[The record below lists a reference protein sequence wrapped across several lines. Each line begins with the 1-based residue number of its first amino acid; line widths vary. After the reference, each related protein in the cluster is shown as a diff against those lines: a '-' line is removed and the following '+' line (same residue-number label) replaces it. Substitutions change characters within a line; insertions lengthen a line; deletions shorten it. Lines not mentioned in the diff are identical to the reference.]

1 MRAGMLAL
9 TVVLILLE
17 WPGVQPPAELKA
29 WTEPVTV
36 KGYVCEPARPTSGG
50 NLAFVVCT
58 DGGDRQLPA
67 RIRATLDGEDS
78 RHRISGGV
86 VLEARLDPPRAPL
99 NAGGGG
105 FEQWL
110 WRERIGAVA
119 RVRSMEP
126 APEFCDLACHYHSAR
141 IALIHRLN
149 RHGERLRNPE
159 LVEALLFGS
168 RAGLREEHWARLDA
182 TGTQHLVAISGLHVG
197 LVAAIA
203 GAGLGVPITRM
214 NHRRPAAG
222 RFAAF
227 ALVGLVTTGYAL
239 LAGLTVPTQRAL
251 VMVAVA
257 GWMLASGRQW
267 RLWDGW
273 LMALMVVV
281 MLEPRALW
289 GPGFW
294 LSFGA
299 VACLILGLGARFR
312 SPGAMRGLVLAQFA
326 VVAGLAPLLLWH
338 GMAPSGIAFAVNL
351 AAIPWLS
358 VVVMPVILVAAPL
371 LLLHPASASWVVPG
385 VDMAVTVLWS
395 FLGWAQQWAF
405 ELPVPASGTALVG
418 AGIVLCSMLP
428 VGWPYRLLAVAVLGL
443 VPLAEHS
450 EPAASGYAH
459 HELRVA
465 DGVGGPVVLIR
476 DGSRTVLFD
485 GREPG
490 SRTRAMTRDRIG
502 AWLDT
507 LGVSVIDQLVL
518 GDPGMDPQRHWASPR
533 LPDVRRVIE
542 APECTLEQ
550 HTGRGR
556 VTLSGLAAGGQ
567 CSLLLRSG
575 ERTALL
581 AGPVD
586 RRGER
591 RILGGLSR
599 AQEVDLLVAPRGGTG
614 RSSQLGFI
622 EALSPSVSV
631 LAPPDWYQGEAGAP
645 ALERYGK
652 AATRVLFT
660 PRTGELGLLPEEG
673 GWRVEPAR
681 DCGQK
686 VRLC

>member
-17 WPGVQPPAELKA
+17 WPGVQPPTEPKA

-36 KGYVCEPARPTSGG
+36 KGYVCDPARPTSGG
-50 NLAFVVCT
+50 HLAFVVCT
-58 DGGDRQLPA
+58 SGGDGQLPA
-67 RIRATLDGEDS
+67 RIRATLDGEAS

-86 VLEARLDPPRAPL
+86 VLEARLNPPRAPL

-105 FEQWL
+105 FEKWL
-110 WRERIGAVA
+110 WRERIGAIA

-126 APEFCDLACHYHSAR
+126 APEFCGLACHYHAAR
-141 IALIHRLN
+141 IGLIHRLN
-149 RHGERLRNPE
+149 RHGQRLRNPE

-168 RAGLREEHWARLDA
+168 RAGLKQEHWGRLDA

-203 GAGLGVPITRM
+203 GAVLGAPITRAA
-214 NHRRPAAG
+214 HRRPAPG
-222 RFAAF
+222 RMIAF
-227 ALVGLVTTGYAL
+227 VLVGLVATGYAL

-273 LMALMVVV
+273 LMALMMVVV
-281 MLEPRALW
+281 LEPRALW

-299 VACLILGLGARFR
+299 VACLILGLGARLR
-312 SPGAMRGLVLAQFA
+312 SPGAVSGLVLAQFA

-338 GMAPSGIAFAVNL
+338 GMAPSGVAFAVNL
-351 AAIPWLS
+351 VAIPWLS

-371 LLLHPASASWVVPG
+371 LLLHPASASWVLPG

-395 FLGWAQQWAF
+395 SLGWAQQWAF
-405 ELPVPASGTALVG
+405 ELPVPAPGTALVG
-418 AGIVLCSMLP
+418 AALVLCAMLP
-428 VGWPYRLLAVAVLGL
+428 VGWPYRLLAGAVLGL
-443 VPLAEHS
+443 VPLAGHQPVAPVGS
-450 EPAASGYAH
+450 AH
-459 HELRVA
+459 EVRVA
-465 DGVGGPVVLIR
+465 DGVGGPVVVIR
-476 DGSRTVLFD
+476 DGAWTVLFD

-490 SRTRAMTRDRIG
+490 SRTRAITRDRVG

-507 LGVSVIDQLVL
+507 LGISIIDQLVL
-518 GDPGMDPQRHWASPR
+518 GDPDMDPQQYWVSPR
-533 LPDVRRVIE
+533 LPDVRRVIQ
-542 APECTLEQ
+542 APACTLEQ

-556 VTLSGLAAGGQ
+556 ITLSGMAAGGQ

-591 RILGGLSR
+591 RILRELGKGR
-599 AQEVDLLVAPRGGTG
+599 EVDLLMAPRGGQG

-645 ALERYGK
+645 ALERYEN

-660 PRTGELGLLPEEG
+660 PRTGELRLLPEEG